1 MAQPKTE
8 YYFTQGRIN
17 KFGRRDGPGIL
28 IVEGKYKFTV
38 NQSNKDKTRYKM
50 YCVQQ
55 GNPEFGCRAKA
66 TVLKREDGSFFLY
79 SCDKE
84 HSHLV
89 SEALIKAEEYKE
101 RMCELVRSDPAAPV
115 GEAISKIKLEIVE
128 EIGDDEDFYME
139 VIDSLGT
146 HHSLELRLLCVRNE
160 KIWKMPKSRDH
171 FDPFYFL
178 QNIYGKNENVVIMDK
193 NKLSPD

>member
-79 SCDKE
+79 SCDN
-84 HSHLV
+84 L
-89 SEALIKAEEYKE
+89 
-101 RMCELVRSDPAAPV
+101 
-115 GEAISKIKLEIVE
+115 
-128 EIGDDEDFYME
+128 
-139 VIDSLGT
+139 
-146 HHSLELRLLCVRNE
+146 
-160 KIWKMPKSRDH
+160 
-171 FDPFYFL
+171 
-178 QNIYGKNENVVIMDK
+178 
-193 NKLSPD
+193 